1 MHDQTSN
8 AVRQAVNVYTP
19 APPRDPAE
27 SICRSCVLSYVILQS
42 GYHSQTAASTDFFSF
57 LFFFKY
63 PFYSLRTFLYPSP
76 SLDVIQVQGLF
87 KQTLPPPP
95 HYGTRLHFYP
105 EKTPAI
111 IYSGVFSSSTRSIES
126 RLPSLASR
134 SQQLIPSSFYCA
146 NNSKSQTHVGF

>member
-1 MHDQTSN
+1 MCTPPPPPATQPSPSAALVCFLMLSFKVDTIPKPPHPQT
-8 AVRQAVNVYTP
+8 
-19 APPRDPAE
+19 
-27 SICRSCVLSYVILQS
+27 
-42 GYHSQTAASTDFFSF
+42 FF
-57 LFFFKY
+57 LFFFFNY

-95 HYGTRLHFYP
+95 HYGTRVHFYP